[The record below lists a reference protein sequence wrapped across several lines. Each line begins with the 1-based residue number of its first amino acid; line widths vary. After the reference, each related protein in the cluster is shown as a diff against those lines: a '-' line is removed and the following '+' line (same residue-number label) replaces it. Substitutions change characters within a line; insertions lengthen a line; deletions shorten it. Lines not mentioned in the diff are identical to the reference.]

1 MQKILINQNDA
12 DQRLDKFL
20 QKTFPDLPVSAM
32 YKYIRKKRIKINH
45 KRAEISTRLSEGD
58 CVELYIG
65 DDFLVRPSKEDF
77 QEVSPNI
84 TVVYEDAHI
93 LIVEKPFGMVVH
105 EDANHK
111 TDTLIQNIKAYL
123 YQKGDYRPEEEHS
136 FTPALCNRIDR
147 NTAGLVIA
155 AKSAEGLRII
165 NQKIKNREIQ
175 KQYLCIV
182 QGTPQPKEA
191 LLHHYLQKDGK
202 RNKMMV
208 FDQPNAETKE
218 ALTQYHIL
226 QKKHRF
232 SLAEI
237 TLVTGRTHQIRAQM
251 AAIGHPLLGDVKYG
265 ASKPNPSR
273 SIPNQALYSY
283 RIQFCF
289 TSPAGNLEYLNG
301 KIMTVSDA
309 AQKIG
314 WDLL

>member
-1 MQKILINQNDA
+1 
-12 DQRLDKFL
+12 
-20 QKTFPDLPVSAM
+20 
-32 YKYIRKKRIKINH
+32 
-45 KRAEISTRLSEGD
+45 
-58 CVELYIG
+58 
-65 DDFLVRPSKEDF
+65 
-77 QEVSPNI
+77 
-84 TVVYEDAHI
+84 
-93 LIVEKPFGMVVH
+93 MVVH
-105 EDANHK
+105 EDANHQ

-147 NTAGLVIA
+147 NTSGLVIA
-155 AKSAEGLRII
+155 AKSAEGLRVI
-165 NQKIKNREIQ
+165 NQKIKNHEIQ

-191 LLHHYLQKDGK
+191 FLHHYLSKDCK
-202 RNKMMV
+202 RNKVKV
-208 FDQPNAETKE
+208 FEHPTAETKE
-218 ALTQYHIL
+218 ALTQYRIL
-226 QKKHRF
+226 QEKQQC

-251 AAIGHPLLGDVKYG
+251 ASIGHPLLGDVKYG
-265 ASKPNPSR
+265 AIQQNPSR

-283 RIQFCF
+283 RLQFCF

-301 KIMTVSDA
+301 HIITVSDA